1 MKSFRSF
8 ITKALNL
15 FKIIS
20 LTSFDFKKTPPF
32 SRGFKQAFIMPDLI
46 YALIITALSYYTIF
60 LLQSHITNA
69 LSLPLFTNNMQAKEA
84 LLKEVASNSALSTKQ
99 TTANAL
105 SFEVKNYSVLVG
117 NESLNYIKFES
128 ID

>member
-1 MKSFRSF
+1 
-8 ITKALNL
+8 
-15 FKIIS
+15 
-20 LTSFDFKKTPPF
+20 
-32 SRGFKQAFIMPDLI
+32 MPDLI